1 MSLPESSSKV
11 CSRLP
16 RLMETESGLPPRP
29 VASNARIPA
38 SHSAEEPLFRERHGG
53 DLFIA
58 LASSPDTPPSFHA
71 ARPVSISLP
80 ASPTGFDVARSEVEL
95 QRHALMDAPC
105 MLPLPARPPM
115 MPVAFAQP
123 DKVVFRSQPIVP
135 AAAALPQQGG
145 NSQVHD
151 NSSSGGAPRA
161 ARSNVGTRRD
171 TSYDSFKTWSGKLE
185 KQITTHLRGVR
196 QQQQQQQQ
204 NEQNPEHQDEEPEE
218 DDETAATSSRPYT
231 SMPRVQRFFAALEG
245 PELDKLR
252 VHHEQLST
260 CRLALALIVEQW
272 PSRAAVVVMLV
283 SCRQSSEELVLPSDK
298 TWPFLLR
305 FPVSAFGM
313 CLGMSSQ
320 AILWKNMAISTS
332 TRFLHI
338 TTKVNLVLWC
348 VSVALMCVVSA
359 LYACK
364 VVFYFEAVRREY
376 YHPIRVN
383 FFFAPWITCLFL
395 AIGVPQSVA
404 ATLPHWLWY
413 LLMAPIVCLELKIYG
428 QWISGGQRRL
438 SRVANPSNHLSI
450 VGNFVGALLG
460 AIMGLRE
467 GPIFFFAV
475 GLAHYIVLFVTLY
488 QRLPTSE
495 TLPRDLH
502 PVLFLFVA
510 APSVACLAWARI
522 TGEFGYGS
530 RIAYFIA
537 MFLYASLAVRINL
550 FRGFRFSLAWWAY
563 TFPMTS
569 AAIASIRYSSEVKN
583 AFTQLLCIALSV
595 LATLTVTALFLT
607 TLLHAAVHRDLFP
620 NDISIAITERKLKP
634 IAESHKTA
642 AAAASRHDD
651 ACTDLEAAV
660 PSSCGDGD
668 RSTVPWPFAAK
679 F

>member
-1 MSLPESSSKV
+1 
-11 CSRLP
+11 
-16 RLMETESGLPPRP
+16 METDES
-29 VASNARIPA
+29 ARQGAAGARVPA
-38 SHSAEEPLFRERHGG
+38 RRFAEEQGFRERHGDG
-53 DLFIA
+53 DPMMA
-58 LASSPDTPPSFHA
+58 SPDPDSPFNTSALFA
-71 ARPVSISLP
+71 AGHPVSVSLP
-80 ASPTGFDVARSEVEL
+80 ASPSRFDVARTEAEFPP
-95 QRHALMDAPC
+95 RHADAAVADASR
-105 MLPLPARPPM
+105 MLSLPPRPTPM
-115 MPVAFAQP
+115 VSVVFEHLEE
-123 DKVVFRSQPIVP
+123 VVFRSQPIH
-135 AAAALPQQGG
+135 AAASELPGAQDSQ
-145 NSQVHD
+145 SQVLRD
-151 NSSSGGAPRA
+151 DSMSRA
-161 ARSNVGTRRD
+161 RMGRSKARRD

-185 KQITTHLRGVR
+185 KQLTTHLRVVR
-196 QQQQQQQQ
+196 QPPQQ
-204 NEQNPEHQDEEPEE
+204 EAEPEE
-218 DDETAATSSRPYT
+218 DEDAATSGRPY
-231 SMPRVQRFFAALEG
+231 SMPRVHRFFAALEG

-252 VHHEQLST
+252 
-260 CRLALALIVEQW
+260 
-272 PSRAAVVVMLV
+272 
-283 SCRQSSEELVLPSDK
+283 SSEELVLPSDK
-298 TWPFLLR
+298 KWPFLLR

-320 AILWKNMAISTS
+320 AILWKNIAISAS

-338 TTKVNLVLWC
+338 TLRTNLVLWC
-348 VSVALMCVVSA
+348 VSVALMCFVSA

-364 VVFYFEAVRREY
+364 VIFYFEAVRREY

-383 FFFAPWITCLFL
+383 FFFAPWIACLFL
-395 AIGVPQSVA
+395 AIGVPEMVVA
-404 ATLPHWLWY
+404 SLPHWLWY
-413 LLMAPIVCLELKIYG
+413 VLMAPIVCLEIKIYG

-502 PVLFLFVA
+502 PVFFLFVA

-537 MFLYASLAVRINL
+537 MFLYTSLAVRINM

-583 AFTQLLCIALSV
+583 AFTQAMCIVLSV
-595 LATLTVTALFLT
+595 VATLTVTALLLT
-607 TLLHAAVHRDLFP
+607 TLLHATVHHDLFP
-620 NDISIAITERKLKP
+620 NDISIAISERRPKQST
-634 IAESHKTA
+634 IAELNEVHGNK
-642 AAAASRHDD
+642 D
-651 ACTDLEAAV
+651 ADTTFRDLEAAYR
-660 PSSCGDGD
+660 P
-668 RSTVPWPFAAK
+668 
-679 F
+679 

>member
-1 MSLPESSSKV
+1 
-11 CSRLP
+11 
-16 RLMETESGLPPRP
+16 METNESTQTT
-29 VASNARIPA
+29 VAAGAHVPGSR
-38 SHSAEEPLFRERHGG
+38 SAEEQAFGFSERQG
-53 DLFIA
+53 DPRIMVSPGLELDSPFDASA
-58 LASSPDTPPSFHA
+58 LRVA
-71 ARPVSISLP
+71 AHPVSISLP
-80 ASPTGFDVARSEVEL
+80 ASPSRFDVGRTEAEFPP
-95 QRHALMDAPC
+95 RHAAAIAPDESSR
-105 MLPLPARPPM
+105 MLSLPPRPPPM
-115 MPVAFAQP
+115 VPVAFERVE
-123 DKVVFRSQPIVP
+123 KVMFRSQPIP
-135 AAAALPQQGG
+135 AAASELPNAG
-145 NSQVHD
+145 NSQFLVVGDDSMSHG
-151 NSSSGGAPRA
+151 SG
-161 ARSNVGTRRD
+161 ARMGGRSKTRRD

-185 KQITTHLRGVR
+185 KQLTTHLRGVR
-196 QQQQQQQQ
+196 PPQQ
-204 NEQNPEHQDEEPEE
+204 EGEPEE
-218 DDETAATSSRPYT
+218 EGDAAATSGRPYS

-252 VHHEQLST
+252 
-260 CRLALALIVEQW
+260 
-272 PSRAAVVVMLV
+272 
-283 SCRQSSEELVLPSDK
+283 SSEELVLPSDK

-320 AILWKNMAISTS
+320 AILWKNIAIAAS

-338 TTKVNLVLWC
+338 TLRTNLVLWC
-348 VSVALMCVVSA
+348 VSVALMCFVSA
-359 LYACK
+359 LYGCK
-364 VVFYFEAVRREY
+364 IVFYFEAVRREY

-383 FFFAPWITCLFL
+383 FFFAPWIACLFL
-395 AIGVPQSVA
+395 AIGVPELVVES
-404 ATLPHWLWY
+404 LPHWLWY
-413 LLMAPIVCLELKIYG
+413 VLMAPILCLELKIYG

-502 PVLFLFVA
+502 PVFFLFVA

-537 MFLYASLAVRINL
+537 MFLYASLAVRINM

-569 AAIASIRYSSEVKN
+569 AAIAAIRYSSEVKN
-583 AFTQLLCIALSV
+583 AFTQAMCIALTV
-595 LATLTVTALFLT
+595 VATLTVTALFLT
-607 TLLHAAVHRDLFP
+607 TLLHATVHHDLFP
-620 NDISIAITERKLKP
+620 NDISIAITERRPKHR
-634 IAESHKTA
+634 IAALNELRSNKVGGADA
-642 AAAASRHDD
+642 ACR
-651 ACTDLEAAV
+651 DLEAAAMTA
-660 PSSCGDGD
+660 S
-668 RSTVPWPFAAK
+668 
-679 F
+679 